1 MRSLMVVIA
10 VLSLWSVCIGKC
22 KSQTLAVAPALY
34 VFGDSL
40 TDSGNNNWLLTFSKS
55 NYKPYG
61 TDFPDS
67 IATGRFTNGKTVVDF
82 IAEHLGLPYPT
93 RVKEPNAPPSITG
106 YTYASGGCGILPMN
120 VPLLNCLD
128 MTEQVRLFQVTKE
141 TVLIPAYGGETQQLE
156 YHLANSIFFIW
167 LGNND
172 YLINYL
178 PPNSTSSTEYT
189 PEEFADLLT
198 LRLSE
203 KLQALHS
210 LGARKIVVF
219 ETPPFGCVPAYISNN
234 NGECIP
240 SYNENALLFNTKLKQ
255 MIQRLSSEL
264 SPAAYLTLG
273 KVYDLTYD
281 AILNPAHYGL
291 RNVTGPCCQLASLP
305 IGGAMVSCT
314 PGSTPCQNRSEYL
327 FWDGVHPTE
336 ASNSIISQSCITNP
350 SFCSPFSI
358 QDLVQLS
365 DNNPSS
371 SSSPPSLRS
380 VI

>member
-1 MRSLMVVIA
+1 MRSLMVVF
-10 VLSLWSVCIGKC
+10 VVVSLWSVYIGKC

-40 TDSGNNNWLLTFSKS
+40 TDSGNNNWLPTLVKS
-55 NYKPYG
+55 NFRPYG
-61 TDFPDS
+61 IDFPDS
-67 IATGRFTNGKTVVDF
+67 IATGRVTNGKTVVDF

-93 RVKEPNAPPSITG
+93 RVKEPNAPPSVTG
-106 YTYASGGCGILPMN
+106 YTYASAGCGILPQTGR
-120 VPLLNCLD
+120 LLNCSLHL
-128 MTEQVRLFQVTKE
+128 TEQVRLFQVTKK

-172 YLINYL
+172 YLNNYFMS
-178 PPNSTSSTEYT
+178 NSNSSTEYT

-219 ETPPFGCVPAYISNN
+219 ETPPFGCVPAYVSNN

-240 SYNENALLFNTKLKQ
+240 SYNEHALLFNTKLKQ

-273 KVYDLTYD
+273 KVYDFTYD
-281 AILNPAHYGL
+281 VILNPANYGL
-291 RNVTGPCCQLASLP
+291 RNVTGTCCRLDT
-305 IGGAMVSCT
+305 VSCRQ
-314 PGSTPCQNRSEYL
+314 GSTPCPNRSEYL

-371 SSSPPSLRS
+371 SSSSSSSLRS

>member
-1 MRSLMVVIA
+1 MRSIMVVIA
-10 VLSLWSVCIGKC
+10 VLSLCSVYIGKC
-22 KSQTLAVAPALY
+22 KSQTVAPALY

-40 TDSGNNNWLLTFSKS
+40 IDSGNNNWLFTLAKV
-55 NYKPYG
+55 NYRPYG

-82 IAEHLGLPYPT
+82 IAEYLGLPYPT
-93 RVKEPNAPPSITG
+93 RVKEPNAPPSVTG
-106 YTYASGGCGILPMN
+106 YTYASGGCGILTETGRS
-120 VPLLNCLD
+120 LNCLH

-141 TVLIPAYGGETQQLE
+141 TVLIPAYGGETQH
-156 YHLANSIFFIW
+156 HLANSIFFIW

-172 YLINYL
+172 YLLNYFT
-178 PPNSTSSTEYT
+178 PNSNSSKEYT
-189 PEEFADLLT
+189 PEEFADLLI

-219 ETPPFGCVPAYISNN
+219 EMPPFGCVPAYVSEN

-240 SYNENALLFNTKLKQ
+240 SYNEHALLFNTKLKQ
-255 MIQRLSSEL
+255 IIQRLSSKL
-264 SPAAYLTLG
+264 SPAYLTVG

-291 RNVTGPCCQLASLP
+291 RNVTGTCCRLVSIP
-305 IGGAMVSCT
+305 IQGDTVSCRRR
-314 PGSTPCQNRSEYL
+314 SIPCPDRSEYL

-336 ASNSIISQSCITNP
+336 AANSIMSQSCITNP

-371 SSSPPSLRS
+371 SSSSSLRS